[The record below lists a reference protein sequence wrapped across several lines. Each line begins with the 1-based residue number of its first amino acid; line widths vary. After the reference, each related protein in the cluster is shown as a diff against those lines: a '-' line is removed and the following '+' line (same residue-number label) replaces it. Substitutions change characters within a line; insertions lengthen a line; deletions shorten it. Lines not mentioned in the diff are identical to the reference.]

1 MEGKL
6 VHAKN
11 DYLCTACEKVIKKG
25 QPYISQSGQCS
36 DGSFAT
42 YKVCFECAF
51 LITQK
56 TGERSM
62 QVRPGEL
69 TERKI
74 PNFLRKLRAEYRE
87 DPKGTVKKYWKEYN
101 DKIEKDGRIFRK
113 TLRVSREMFNRKIIN
128 VPLKPSLK
136 ELKEGQEIKLIKGF
150 NEEEKIVKIK
160 KLCFT
165 KGQNFINAKAEKV
178 VGILIDEQRE
188 QQVS

>member
-6 VHAKN
+6 VKAKA
-11 DYLCTACEKVIKKG
+11 DYQCICCEKKIEKG

-36 DGSFAT
+36 DGTFAT
-42 YKVCFECAF
+42 YKVCFECGF

-56 TGERSM
+56 TGERRNRVVPAEM
-62 QVRPGEL
+62 
-69 TERKI
+69 TEKKI
-74 PNFLRKLRAEYRE
+74 PNFLRKLRDEYRK
-87 DPKGTVKKYWKEYN
+87 DPQGTCLKYWKEYN
-101 DKIEKDGRIFRK
+101 EQVEKEGKIFRK
-113 TLRVSREMFNRKIIN
+113 TLRVNREMYNRKIIN

-178 VGILIDEQRE
+178 VGILIDERE
-188 QQVS
+188 QKIS